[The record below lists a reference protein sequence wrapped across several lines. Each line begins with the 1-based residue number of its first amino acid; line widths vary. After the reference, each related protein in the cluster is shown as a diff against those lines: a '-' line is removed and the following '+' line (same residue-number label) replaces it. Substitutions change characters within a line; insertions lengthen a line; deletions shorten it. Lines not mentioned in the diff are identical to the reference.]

1 MRDNRTLTYK
11 STIELL
17 RLLYKSLVKVLES
30 WEYFESGEMRYFE
43 VNEQETH
50 RRVWGSYFASIE
62 KDMME
67 LRFMKNGVSPSCK
80 RKVQALC

>member
-1 MRDNRTLTYK
+1 MRFSRSLAYT
-11 STIELL
+11 STIEML

-30 WEYFESGEMRYFE
+30 WECFDGGEMQYFE

-50 RRVWGSYFASIE
+50 RRVWGSYVASIE

-67 LRFMKNGVSPSCK
+67 LRFMKNGVRPS
-80 RKVQALC
+80 